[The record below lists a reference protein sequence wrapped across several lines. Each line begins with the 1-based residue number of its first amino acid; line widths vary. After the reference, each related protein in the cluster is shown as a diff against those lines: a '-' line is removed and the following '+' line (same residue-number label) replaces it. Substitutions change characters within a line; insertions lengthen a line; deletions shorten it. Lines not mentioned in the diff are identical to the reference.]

1 MTQGG
6 PQEGARETQGTVPSV
21 SRDAQVVH
29 AVYRSMYRLMID
41 RDVARFAG
49 LLDDSFVLVHMTGL
63 HQPKAEFLRCVADG
77 SLRYFGEDEES
88 VVVHVAPDGT
98 HATCTGKSL
107 VDAAPFGARRST
119 WRLQLDIDL
128 VRRDYTWLMTRACAS
143 AY

>member
-1 MTQGG
+1 MTQGES
-6 PQEGARETQGTVPSV
+6 PEGARETQGTASDV

-29 AVYRSMYRLMID
+29 AVYHSMYRFMID
-41 RDVARFAG
+41 RDVDRLAG
-49 LLDDSFVLVHMTGL
+49 LLDDTFVLVHMTGL
-63 HQPKAEFLRCVADG
+63 RQPKAEFLRCVAVG
-77 SLRYFGEDEES
+77 SLRYFDEDEES

-119 WRLQLDIDL
+119 WRLRQDIDL
-128 VRRDYTWLMTRACAS
+128 VGRDDTWVMTEARAS

>member
-1 MTQGG
+1 MTRRE
-6 PQEGARETQGTVPSV
+6 PLASARETKTTVAGV
-21 SRDAQVVH
+21 SREAQVVH
-29 AVYRSMYRLMID
+29 AVYRSMYRFMID
-41 RDVARFAG
+41 RDVARLAA

-63 HQPKAEFLRCVADG
+63 RQPKAEFLRCVADG
-77 SLRYFGEDEES
+77 SLRYFGEDEKS

-119 WRLQLDIDL
+119 WRLRQDIDL
-128 VRRDYTWLMTRACAS
+128 GRRDDVWLITEACAS